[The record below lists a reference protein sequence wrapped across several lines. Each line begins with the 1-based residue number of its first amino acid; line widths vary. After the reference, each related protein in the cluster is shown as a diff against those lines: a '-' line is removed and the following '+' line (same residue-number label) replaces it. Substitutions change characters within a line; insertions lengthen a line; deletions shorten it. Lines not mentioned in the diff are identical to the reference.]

1 MKRAIFCIAKSRG
14 QANSIVSQIR
24 AAGFSENEIAVLL
37 PSEAGNRRFAHVQH
51 TKAAEGIGIGA
62 TAGIGIGGILGWLV
76 GIGTLAV
83 PGLGPLIAAGP
94 IIAALAGAGAGA
106 LAGGAAG
113 SLVGMEVL
121 EFEAIQ
127 YQGKMEGGNI
137 LVSVLTGSAVERRQV
152 KEIFKN
158 AASVTAAEAIVDHA
172 YGKPAGAVGLAMTP
186 AVSAHANGL
195 DADGVLIIPIEE

>member
-1 MKRAIFCIAKSRG
+1 MKRALFCIAKSRA
-14 QANSIVSQIR
+14 QATSIVNRIR
-24 AAGFSENEIAVLL
+24 GAGFSENEIAVLL

-51 TKAAEGIGIGA
+51 TKAAEGVAVGA
-62 TAGIGIGGILGWLV
+62 TAGIGVGGILGWLV
-76 GIGTLAV
+76 GIGMLAV
-83 PGLGPLIAAGP
+83 PGLGPLIASGP

-113 SLVGMEVL
+113 SVIGMEVL

-137 LVSVLTGSAVERRQV
+137 LVSVLTGNVAERRQV

-158 AASVTAAEAIVDHA
+158 AASVTAAEAVVDHA
-172 YGKPAGAVGLAMTP
+172 YGKPSGAVGLAMTP
-186 AVSAHANGL
+186 MFAAHPNGL
-195 DADGVLIIPIEE
+195 SAEDVHTIPIEE